1 MIDGKS
7 KKIILGII
15 AVTGVIALILQ
26 LYVTIIN
33 RIIPIGP
40 TLVKYFSFFTIQT
53 NILVTACAI
62 FTLFDLKPSWG
73 RFFSRISVVS
83 ALTVYIIIV
92 SLIYNLILRQIWNPQ
107 GLQKFG
113 DELLHVVM
121 PALFILY
128 WIFCASKLNLK
139 WNIGL
144 WLVYPIIYAVYVI
157 IRGTLTGQYPYPF
170 MDVAKLGYAK
180 VFLNIGGLVIVFLGF
195 SLLLVALGKLL
206 AKTEVDKLN
215 SPLLK

>member
-7 KKIILGII
+7 KKIFLGII
-15 AVTGVIALILQ
+15 ALTGVIAIILQ
-26 LYVTIIN
+26 LYATIIN
-33 RIIPIGP
+33 RVIPIGA
-40 TLVKYFSFFTIQT
+40 TLIKYFSFFTIQT
-53 NILVTACAI
+53 NILVTACVI
-62 FTLFDLKPSWG
+62 FALFNLKSSWG

-128 WIFCASKLNLK
+128 WIFCTSKLNLK
-139 WNIGL
+139 WNVGL
-144 WLVYPIIYAVYVI
+144 WLVYPLIYAVYVI
-157 IRGTLTGQYPYPF
+157 IRGTLTGDYSYPF
-170 MDVAKLGYAK
+170 MDAGSLGYAK

-206 AKTEVDKLN
+206 AKTENNRVN